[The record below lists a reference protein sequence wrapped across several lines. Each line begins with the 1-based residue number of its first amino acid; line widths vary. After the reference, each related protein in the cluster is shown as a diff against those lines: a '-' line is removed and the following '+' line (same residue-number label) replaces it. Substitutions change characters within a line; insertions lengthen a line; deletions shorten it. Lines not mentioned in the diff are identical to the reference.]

1 MWFDTVELGKLVI
14 VTNDNMVEEEKL
26 VTREVF
32 CNEKSVGTNE
42 FYLSNK
48 HGNEIKV
55 ILEVKQVDYGKEP
68 YVIYENETYKVI
80 RTYKKDTENIELHC
94 TLEKGLV

>member
-55 ILEVKQVDYGKEP
+55 ILEVKQIDYEKEP
-68 YVIYENETYKVI
+68 YVVYENETYKVM

-94 TLEKGLV
+94 ALEKGLV